1 MSRKIEF
8 FVPGAPVGKGRPRA
22 ARRGAGVVMF
32 TPEKTAG
39 YEALV
44 AATASNAMRA
54 ENSIRWGEMYGFG
67 LASAMRVGDGK
78 LLAGP
83 LEAVLEMRIPI
94 PASWSKAH
102 KAAALAGTELPTSK
116 PDIDNVAKAILDAC
130 NGVVFRD
137 DAQVVMLAATKAFS
151 DEPGVRVVIREC
163 GWVAGIGTKQ

>member
-1 MSRKIEF
+1 MNRKIEF

-44 AATASNAMRA
+44 AAAASNAMRA
-54 ENSIRWGEMYGFG
+54 EAGPLFT
-67 LASAMRVGDGK
+67 
-78 LLAGP
+78 GP

-94 PASWSKAH
+94 PASWSRAH
-102 KAAALAGTELPTSK
+102 KAAALAGAELPTSK

-163 GWVAGIGTKQ
+163 GWIAEIGAKQ

>member
-1 MSRKIEF
+1 MNRKIEF

-22 ARRGAGVVMF
+22 ARRGTGVVMF

-44 AATASNAMRA
+44 AAAASNAMRA
-54 ENSIRWGEMYGFG
+54 EAGPLFT
-67 LASAMRVGDGK
+67 
-78 LLAGP
+78 GP

-102 KAAALAGTELPTSK
+102 KAAALAGAELPTSK
-116 PDIDNVAKAILDAC
+116 PDIDNVVKAILDAC

-137 DAQVVMLAATKAFS
+137 DAQVVMLVATKAFS
-151 DEPGVRVVIREC
+151 DGPGVRVVIREC
-163 GWVAGIGTKQ
+163 GWIAGVGAKQ

>member
-1 MSRKIEF
+1 MRKIEF
-8 FVPGAPVGKGRPRA
+8 FVPETPVGKRRPRA
-22 ARRGAGVVMF
+22 ARRGTGVVMF

-44 AATASNAMRA
+44 AAAASNAMRA
-54 ENSIRWGEMYGFG
+54 EAGPLFT
-67 LASAMRVGDGK
+67 
-78 LLAGP
+78 GP

-137 DAQVVMLAATKAFS
+137 DAQVVMLIATKAFS
-151 DEPGVRVVIREC
+151 EEPGVRVVIREC
-163 GWVAGIGTKQ
+163 SLLAGIGGQQ

>member
-32 TPEKTAG
+32 TPGKTAD

-44 AATASNAMRA
+44 AATAAA
-54 ENSIRWGEMYGFG
+54 A
-67 LASAMRVGDGK
+67 LACDALAHQ
-78 LLAGP
+78 LLDGP
-83 LEAVLEMRIPI
+83 LEAVLEMRFPV
-94 PASWSKAH
+94 PASWSKARR
-102 KAAALAGTELPTSK
+102 ARALAGAEWHTSK
-116 PDIDNVAKAILDAC
+116 PDADNVAKAILDAC

-137 DAQVVMLAATKAFS
+137 DAQVVMLVATKAFS

-163 GWVAGIGTKQ
+163 SFLTGIGGQQ

>member
-1 MSRKIEF
+1 MRKIEF
-8 FVPGAPVGKGRPRA
+8 FVPGAPIGKGRPRA

-54 ENSIRWGEMYGFG
+54 KAGPLFT
-67 LASAMRVGDGK
+67 
-78 LLAGP
+78 GP

-94 PASWSKAH
+94 PVSLSKAH

-137 DAQVVMLAATKAFS
+137 DAQVVMLVATKAFS
-151 DEPGVRVVIREC
+151 DEPGVRVVIREF
-163 GWVAGIGTKQ
+163 GWIAGVGAKQ

>member
-1 MSRKIEF
+1 MRKIEF
-8 FVPGAPVGKGRPRA
+8 FVPGAPIGKERPRA

-44 AATASNAMRA
+44 AAAASNAMRA
-54 ENSIRWGEMYGFG
+54 EAGPLFT
-67 LASAMRVGDGK
+67 
-78 LLAGP
+78 GP

-116 PDIDNVAKAILDAC
+116 PDIDNVVKAILDAC
-130 NGVVFRD
+130 NGVVFLD

-163 GWVAGIGTKQ
+163 GWIAGVGAKQ

>member
-1 MSRKIEF
+1 MRKIEF

-44 AATASNAMRA
+44 AAAASNAMRA
-54 ENSIRWGEMYGFG
+54 EAGPLFT
-67 LASAMRVGDGK
+67 
-78 LLAGP
+78 GP

-94 PASWSKAH
+94 PVSWSKAH

-116 PDIDNVAKAILDAC
+116 PDIDNVVKAILDAC

-137 DAQVVMLAATKAFS
+137 DAQVVMLVATKSFS
-151 DEPGVRVVIREC
+151 DAPGVRVVIRER
-163 GWVAGIGTKQ
+163 GWIAGVGAKQ

>member
-44 AATASNAMRA
+44 AATAAA
-54 ENSIRWGEMYGFG
+54 A
-67 LASAMRVGDGK
+67 LACDALAHQ
-78 LLAGP
+78 LLDGP
-83 LEAVLEMRIPI
+83 LEAVLEMRFPA
-94 PASWSKAH
+94 PASWSKARR
-102 KAAALAGTELPTSK
+102 ARALAGAEWHTSK
-116 PDIDNVAKAILDAC
+116 PDADNVAKAVLDAC

-137 DAQVVMLAATKAFS
+137 DAQVVVMIATKAFS
-151 DEPGVRVVIREC
+151 EEPGVRVVIREC
-163 GWVAGIGTKQ
+163 SLLAGIGERQ